1 MAVMI
6 ATYVKKG
13 AGERRDAKETIRYI
27 QHRKGRD
34 NERMSRT
41 LFGLDGVMDRHQAY
55 RMIDETPKGRYFYRI
70 IINPDPARED
80 TERDL
85 PLREL
90 ISVTMQVLAARRE
103 MAIPWVA
110 AVHDDHSDK
119 RHIHALAVVK
129 GRLNIEDLVALREA
143 ATEQALFRRRERD
156 LMCEAAQRQRER
168 EEAQWER

>member
-1 MAVMI
+1 MI

-13 AGERRDAKETIRYI
+13 VGERADAKETIRYI

-34 NERMSRT
+34 NERMSRA

-55 RMIDETPKGRYFYRI
+55 RMIDEAAKGRYFYRI
-70 IINPDPARED
+70 IINPDPAKED
-80 TERDL
+80 TQRDL

-90 ISVTMQVLAARRE
+90 IAVTMQTLEARRE

-129 GRLNIEDLVALREA
+129 GRLNVEDLAALRQA
-143 ATEQALFRRRERD
+143 ATEEALFRRRERD
-156 LMCEAAQRQRER
+156 LMREEVRRQRER
-168 EEAQWER
+168 EEAEWER

>member
-1 MAVMI
+1 MI

-13 AGERRDAKETIRYI
+13 VRERADAKETIRYI
-27 QHRKGRD
+27 QHRRGRD

-55 RMIDETPKGRYFYRI
+55 RMIDEAPKGRYFYRI
-70 IINPDPARED
+70 IINPDPAKED
-80 TERDL
+80 SERDL

-90 ISVTMQVLAARRE
+90 IATTMQALEARRE
-103 MAIPWVA
+103 MHVPWVA

-129 GRLNIEDLVALREA
+129 GRLNVEDLAALRQA
-143 ATEQALFRRRERD
+143 ATEEALFRRRERD
-156 LMCEAAQRQRER
+156 LMREAIERQRQRE
-168 EEAQWER
+168 EAEWER

>member
-13 AGERRDAKETIRYI
+13 VRERADAKETIRYI
-27 QHRKGRD
+27 QHRTGKD
-34 NERMSRT
+34 NEKMSRT

-55 RMIDETPKGRYFYRI
+55 RMIDEATKGRYFYRI
-70 IINPDPARED
+70 IINPDPTRED

-90 ISVTMQVLAARRE
+90 IEATMETLAARRE
-103 MAIPWVA
+103 MHIPWVA

-129 GRLNIEDLVALREA
+129 GRLKIEDLQALREA
-143 ATEQALFRRRERD
+143 ATEEALFRRRERD
-156 LMCEAAQRQRER
+156 LMREEARQERER